1 VSETKWTPGPW
12 QIVRLE
18 EESAFDPYMEVA
30 RGLGPNDDWT
40 VEALWREPVPDEQ
53 LEANARLISAA
64 PELYEAL
71 EELLEAVAV
80 IGQAMPPLMYPPA
93 CGDRCIK
100 ALAALSKA
108 QNADAAKS
116 DARWGALLDVVRE
129 RRAKWDADRVKNRA
143 WLDRAF
149 GEAS

>member
-64 PELYEAL
+64 N
-71 EELLEAVAV
+71 
-80 IGQAMPPLMYPPA
+80 
-93 CGDRCIK
+93 CT
-100 ALAALSKA
+100 
-108 QNADAAKS
+108 
-116 DARWGALLDVVRE
+116 
-129 RRAKWDADRVKNRA
+129 RRGRIA
-143 WLDRAF
+143 
-149 GEAS
+149 